1 MGRGVSILGGMTNI
15 THSLKVTAALT
26 LLAFGLN
33 MAGCSEP
40 GPDDQTPVLVSVS
53 TDYQS
58 AVPGESITLVWRFTL
73 APDWHLY
80 WVGRNDSGFP
90 PAIDLELPDGWIAG
104 GLQWPTPE
112 RHLSD
117 GDILD
122 HIYRDELVLLQKI
135 GVPANAA
142 NSGLASIVA
151 RVEWLAC
158 KDSCV
163 PGKTTVAFDIPLNI
177 QHGDRLAAVADQLP
191 KPLPE
196 GLLQT
201 SWSGQTFY
209 VQGPSGTRLQ
219 FMPTVDCGDL
229 VNLIRDGQGAELALR
244 FQAKGQH
251 RGQDKGKTVGPVH
264 GLITVENEDGSIR
277 AYIAD
282 FPAQLLSLPPSGG

>member
-1 MGRGVSILGGMTNI
+1 MNTINR
-15 THSLKVTAALT
+15 THLAIVMLVLLAWGLT
-26 LLAFGLN
+26 LV
-33 MAGCSEP
+33 GCGSS
-40 GPDDQTPVLVSVS
+40 GPDDKNPVLVSVS

-58 AVPGESITLVWRFTL
+58 AVPGESITLVWRFTM

-80 WVGRNDSGFP
+80 WIGRNDSGFP
-90 PAIDLELPDGWIAG
+90 PAIDLDLPDGWIAG

-122 HIYRDELVLLQKI
+122 HIYRHELVLLQKI
-135 GVPANAA
+135 GVPASAA

-177 QHGDRLAAVADQLP
+177 QHGDRLTTVVDQLP
-191 KPLPE
+191 KPLPA

-201 SWSGQTFY
+201 NWSGQTFH
-209 VQGPSGTRLQ
+209 VRGPSGTRLQ

-229 VNLIRDGQGAELALR
+229 VNLIRDGQGSELALR
-244 FQAKGQH
+244 FQAKGQYN
-251 RGQDKGKTVGPVH
+251 GQGKGKTVGPVH
-264 GLITVENEDGSIR
+264 GLITVESKDGSIR

-282 FPAQLLSLPPSGG
+282 FPAQLLSSSPSGG